1 MSGCSCDS
9 DGRTFG
15 GNPYPR
21 TIHRSNRRTVGDSN
35 MSLGSNETLPMWRR
49 SRGSSAKREAT
60 VLVLLLYDRGSTR
73 GPEVMHVE
81 HTCRVSFETVRLQAL
96 RSGSQGVVAVMRKSL
111 LRDPVTSLTM
121 DPKVRLG
128 RRLGPTVDPSH
139 SRTRVTVINSDG
151 TVTYNTEAVIRR
163 AWVQHIPSP

>member
-9 DGRTFG
+9 DGRTFGGNPYPRTIHRSNRRTVGDGTGAADGRTVGGNPYPRTIHRSNRRTVGDGTGAADGRTFG

-81 HTCRVSFETVRLQAL
+81 HTCKGFV
-96 RSGSQGVVAVMRKSL
+96 
-111 LRDPVTSLTM
+111 
-121 DPKVRLG
+121 
-128 RRLGPTVDPSH
+128 
-139 SRTRVTVINSDG
+139 
-151 TVTYNTEAVIRR
+151 
-163 AWVQHIPSP
+163 